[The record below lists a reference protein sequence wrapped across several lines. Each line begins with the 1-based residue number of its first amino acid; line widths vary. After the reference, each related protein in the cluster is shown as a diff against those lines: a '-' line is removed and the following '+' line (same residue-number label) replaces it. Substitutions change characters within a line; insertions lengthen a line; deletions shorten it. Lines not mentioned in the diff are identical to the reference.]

1 MTNTESNMATPVKYH
16 LGKFPPT
23 NIDWK
28 QLVPLLGQANI
39 SLGRYDELL
48 KGIPDADVLLSPL
61 MLQEAVLSS
70 KIEGIYIS
78 LSEVLEIEAGG
89 DGVTQ
94 SKRDDAEEVLNY
106 REALNFASHALDE
119 RSFSLHLLREAHE
132 LLMRGVR
139 GHDKKPGAFRD
150 VQNWIGYQGGANE
163 EASFIPIPPE
173 QLSGGMERW
182 LEYFLSTDGPDLL
195 VQLAVIHLEFEA
207 LHPFM
212 DGNGRLGRMV
222 IPLFLYH
229 RKILRSP
236 DFYMSGYLEARRDQY
251 IEAMRAVSRDGA
263 WTQWCAFFLQG
274 IIEQA
279 SQNQR
284 KAEAILE
291 LHRRM
296 RRAVAEATR
305 SQYADLAVDFIFAR
319 PVFSSPDF
327 AKKSGIPELTA
338 SRILRVLKS
347 GKVNILDTIRPS
359 SGSRPSILAF
369 PELLYIAEG
378 TGGLTI

>member
-1 MTNTESNMATPVKYH
+1 MTNTATPVKYH

-23 NIDWK
+23 NIDWE
-28 QLVPLLGQANI
+28 QLAPLLGQANI

-48 KGIPDADVLLSPL
+48 EGIPDANVLLSPL

-70 KIEGIYIS
+70 KIEGTNIS

-89 DGVTQ
+89 DGATQ

-139 GHDKKPGAFRD
+139 GRDKKPGAFRD
-150 VQNWIGYQGGANE
+150 VQNWIGYQGGAIE

-327 AKKSGIPELTA
+327 AKNSGIPELTA
-338 SRILRVLKS
+338 SRILRALKS
-347 GKVNILDTIRPS
+347 KEVNILDTIRPS
-359 SGSRPSILAF
+359 SGSSPSILAF
-369 PELLYIAEG
+369 PEPLYIAEG